1 MAAQNILILDFGS
14 QYTQLIARRIRE
26 QQVYCDIQPY
36 TLPLARLKAMAPNG
50 IILSGGPA
58 SVYAHDAPT
67 VDAALFQLGIPVLG
81 ICYGM
86 QLMARIL
93 TGGQVHRATAAEY
106 GPAVLHLGAGSEARD
121 SPSSYEKREKA
132 PLFTGLPST
141 FSAWM
146 SHGDRI
152 AKLPHGFETIAH
164 TSNSPIAAMAHR
176 ELALYGIQFHPEVE
190 HTADEHRILRNF
202 VRAICRCEATWTMR
216 AFIARATEQ
225 IRAQVQGAR
234 VLCAVSGGV
243 DSMVL
248 ARLLHHAIGDAL
260 VPVFVDNGLLRQN
273 EAAEVLATCKAL
285 GIPIQFVDAT
295 DAFLGTLAG
304 VTHPEEKRKRI
315 GAQFIE
321 TFRDRVSVVRE
332 AFGEVVRDTDV
343 LLRKVSTPQAGQ
355 IPNPKTKQDIQDKQD
370 LQDRQ
375 RKPLYPEHLGHLGH
389 PAPIRYLAQGTLY
402 PDVIESVAVKGPA
415 ATIKTH
421 HNVGGL
427 PADMPFEL
435 VEPFRELFKDE
446 VRAVGA
452 ELNLPPHV
460 LGRHPFPGPGLAVRI
475 LGEVT
480 PARLSVLRQADAIF
494 ISELREAGLY
504 DAIWQAL
511 AVLLPIK
518 SVGVMGDERTYE
530 HVVALRAVTSSDA
543 MTAEWARIPDDVLAR
558 VSSRIINEVQGI
570 NRVVYDISSKPP
582 STIEW
587 E

>member
-86 QLMARIL
+86 QLMARTL

-121 SPSSYEKREKA
+121 RPSSREKQA
-132 PLFTGLPST
+132 KEPLFTGLPST

-225 IRAQVQGAR
+225 IREQVQGAR

-343 LLRKVSTPQAGQ
+343 LLR
-355 IPNPKTKQDIQDKQD
+355 NPKTKQDIQDKQD

-480 PARLSVLRQADAIF
+480 PARLSVLRQADSIF
-494 ISELREAGLY
+494 IAELREAGLY